1 MVSFESVWE
10 NTTAPDPTSIRKKKK
25 GWEKRSFEEVWK
37 ETVPPDEEDVN
48 AYPAGSVGESLSQLV
63 EKSRGPDYSAL
74 TELASGA
81 VSPAMRAYDL
91 IAKEWG
97 AGKEMRREAEEG
109 MSSGRMPLGAIWWL
123 LGALR
128 SGFSPLTGGARGL
141 ITEPVGENAQK
152 LIETFS
158 GLDEE
163 ERQAVRQFAAENNIK
178 LPGHFLGE
186 VAGAGVEVAGPG
198 AYVKMLNSMLGKG
211 GGHWFLNKYGVPQH
225 SVYGAAGSKGH
236 IPEGIMGPPDLR
248 SRVVAATTK
257 ADDTGRPSV
266 PGPHIDE
273 TAAGLVERMS
283 VKLFGEVARNPE
295 LVQRVEA
302 ARRSGKVGERLYVS
316 IGNELFE
323 AMRRGDLG
331 SENLLK
337 ILDDLGVDPVE
348 VFRQTASEG
357 GRNLN
362 TLSQIAKQLAK
373 QKTTPAPLRKELDN
387 IAADLERRYGTGSDT
402 IPAKIWSFI
411 GQGLNVWRAS
421 MVSQLVTAI
430 RNAIGQTGRLGIGI
444 IDDAIQAGLRGT
456 SGRESVRGIIN
467 SLKADGKALKDSIPL
482 IRDKKLL
489 DNILDGNPITE
500 GQLLNKSVHEIDII
514 NRYARFINSANILQ
528 ERFFR
533 RVAFQARL
541 DKSLKEHKLPDINT
555 IDPKKIPAELLDDA
569 VQHAL
574 DISFASSGGKIA
586 RTITKGF
593 EAIPPLYTV
602 HPFPRFA
609 FGNALPFLIEHS
621 PLGLLKA
628 LGPKS
633 MRELAKGNTRTFT
646 RSASRGLIGT
656 TMLGAA
662 MQMRDHPNAGERYYE
677 WYTGP
682 RDPVTGERPYIDL
695 RAFAP
700 FTTYLFMAEALKGKD
715 ANLTAM
721 DYANATIGI
730 NRISG
735 TGLMF
740 VDMLRAKKG
749 ETLLDT
755 TAKFVG
761 RNMGVFTYPLKQV
774 VDVEYAVKGGGPARD
789 ISDDSLWG
797 KFINPT
803 LANTPIAER
812 KILNERIEMLRKNPE
827 RFVPFITTRTKN
839 VVEAELDRLGILRY
853 TQSPKGGTKD
863 SIRFRMGLIQG
874 PTEQYGLDATRT
886 ITSVMLSDMPVKD
899 LHEMKGL
906 DNLSFPAALEP
917 DKSYK
922 ELGDEGKKL
931 ILKSVLGYLRAK
943 AKSRMKEL
951 SELEGDPLKVKRFF
965 VDPSEAKDMPQ
976 KPYLEEVKKTREG
989 LLGVRKGWEKRS
1001 FE

>member
-1 MVSFESVWE
+1 MANRFQQFVEEKKKNRFAQFATPTEE
-10 NTTAPDPTSIRKKKK
+10 ETTAYPPSPDYLPGSLGERY
-25 GWEKRSFEEVWK
+25 SQLA
-37 ETVPPDEEDVN
+37 EDVR
-48 AYPAGSVGESLSQLV
+48 PA
-63 EKSRGPDYSAL
+63 DYSGITGAL
-74 TELASGA
+74 SEAAQPVVRAGELIS
-81 VSPAMRAYDL
+81 D
-91 IAKEWG
+91 EWG
-97 AGKEMRREAEEG
+97 AGQEMMKKASEG
-109 MSSGRMPLGAIWWL
+109 LSSGRMPLGAFWWL

-128 SGFSPLTGGARGL
+128 SGFAPLTGGARGL
-141 ITEPVGENAQK
+141 ITEPVGENAKK

-198 AYVKMLNSMLGKG
+198 AYVKMLNSMLGKS

-248 SRVVAATTK
+248 PTPKEATFVDLV
-257 ADDTGRPSV
+257 DDAGRPTV
-266 PGPHIDE
+266 GATHIDE
-273 TAAGLVERMS
+273 AAPGLVERMS

-302 ARRSGKVGERLYVS
+302 ARRSGKVGERLYTS

-323 AMRRGDLG
+323 AIRRGDLG
-331 SENLLK
+331 SNNLLK
-337 ILDDLGVDPVE
+337 ILDDLGVDAVE

-373 QKTTPAPLRKELDN
+373 QKTTPAPLRKELDD
-387 IAADLERRYGTGSDT
+387 IAADLERRYGTGNNT
-402 IPAKIWSFI
+402 VPYKIWRGI
-411 GQGLNVWRAS
+411 HKGINVWRAS
-421 MVSQLVTAI
+421 AVSQAATAM

-444 IDDAIQAGLRGT
+444 IDDAIQAGIRGT
-456 SGRESVRGIIN
+456 SGRQSMRNVLD
-467 SLKADGKALKDSIPL
+467 SLKADGRALKDQIPL
-482 IRDKKLL
+482 IKDKKLL
-489 DNILDGNPITE
+489 DDIMDGNPITE
-500 GQLLNKSVHEIDII
+500 NQLLNKSVHEIDVL
-514 NRYARFINSANILQ
+514 NRYARWINSLNMVQ
-528 ERFFR
+528 EKFFR
-533 RVAFQARL
+533 RLAFQARL
-541 DKSLKEHKLPDINT
+541 DKLLREHKDNLPGIDS

-574 DISFASSGGKIA
+574 DISFASSGGKVA
-586 RTITKGF
+586 RMVTKGF
-593 EAIPPLYTV
+593 DNIPLLYTIN
-602 HPFPRFA
+602 PFPRFA

-621 PLGLLKA
+621 PLGLAKA
-628 LGPKS
+628 LGPQAMK
-633 MRELAKGNTRTFT
+633 ELAKGNTRTFS
-646 RSASRGLIGT
+646 RAASRGLIGT

-682 RDPVTGERPYIDL
+682 PDPETGERPYADL

-715 ANLTAM
+715 STLNAM

-735 TGLMF
+735 TGLVF
-740 VDMLRAKKG
+740 VDALRAKKG
-749 ETLLDT
+749 EALENL

-761 RNMGVFTYPLKQV
+761 QWGGVFTYPLKQA

-789 ISDDSLWG
+789 VSGD
-797 KFINPT
+797 T
-803 LANTPIAER
+803 LTEQ
-812 KILNERIEMLRKNPE
+812 ILNPSKANIPIVERGLPARQDYIRGEVE
-827 RFVPFITTRTKN
+827 RYVPFVTTRKKN

-853 TQSPKGGTKD
+853 TQGPRGGTKESVRWRSGVMSD
-863 SIRFRMGLIQG
+863 YTSPIITAIISSNVPVRELSSIQG
-874 PTEQYGLDATRT
+874 MNNLKLPK
-886 ITSVMLSDMPVKD
+886 ML
-899 LHEMKGL
+899 EG
-906 DNLSFPAALEP
+906 
-917 DKSYK
+917 DKSYG

-931 ILKSVLGYLRAK
+931 VLKSALALIRK
-943 AKSRMKEL
+943 T
-951 SELEGDPLKVKRFF
+951 
-965 VDPSEAKDMPQ
+965 AKDEMIKFGRVDEQFKKDVVIPSARRDQ
-976 KPYLEEVKKTREG
+976 QNKEYLNEWLKK
-989 LLGVRKGWEKRS
+989 KGYS
-1001 FE
+1001 VQL